1 MKIAKQLSTKVTKLS
16 NIIMSED
23 YYATLMDL
31 WLLAIHYNLP
41 VIFFTGTK
49 LVENGL
55 DFLVANSPVAGTD
68 SYYFI
73 NVPGKKI
80 DMPNPKGFRLVI
92 APKYNDLIP
101 LSALRDKTFAAQ
113 LKQNITADALL
124 NYFQVVTTQDETIK
138 LKQKEVKLVAVP
150 AKVKAG
156 PEAPAAAPITLGKK
170 LGKKLVLTS
179 KS

>member
-1 MKIAKQLSTKVTKLS
+1 
-16 NIIMSED
+16 MSED

-55 DFLVANSPVAGTD
+55 DFLVANSPATTAD

-92 APKYNDLIP
+92 APKYNDLVP
-101 LSALRDKTFAAQ
+101 LSALRDKAFATQ
-113 LKQNITADALL
+113 LKENIMADALL
-124 NYFQVVTTQDETIK
+124 NYFQVVTSQEETIK
-138 LKQKEVKLVAVP
+138 LKQKEVKLVPVQAKAKAAV
-150 AKVKAG
+150 
-156 PEAPAAAPITLGKK
+156 APAVAVAPATEPITKGKK
-170 LGKKLVLTS
+170 IGKKLVLTS
-179 KS
+179 KT